1 LDAVKKTEIPALVY
15 KKNENGAAHG
25 GFLHGIADALVGF
38 ANDKPMNLD
47 GKMNRNGSAADMDE
61 LTTPKYFVK

>member
-1 LDAVKKTEIPALVY
+1 L
-15 KKNENGAAHG
+15 ENGAAHG